1 MDEKEL
7 NRIMFITKNLTVLI
21 AEDDETALGMYKQ
34 AVEPFFKE
42 VKTAADGKK
51 AYEIYS
57 DKENQVDI
65 IVTDIN
71 MPHLNGLELIK
82 KIRSAN
88 QTIPIIVASAYAN
101 SDSFVKF
108 IEAGISSFLPKPLSV
123 EALFHCA
130 YAAAIKVDDARLI
143 LEYQQKLEEQVY
155 EYMKEIDTLKKEN
168 LAIKQGSVA
177 EVVSVGGN
185 VASVNEPGASKD
197 KYFEKI
203 SKFDKNEFGDAVLHM
218 QNHQAFITNQDSTA
232 DRARL
237 SCVILEMH
245 TILTIIHKI
254 PLFANLSA
262 GFEQLWTYLVGD
274 KNSVLANRE
283 PLEKFIAK
291 LERFYLDIIAQESAT
306 PNCYDDEILE
316 LAKNIRN
323 LGENAVI

>member
-7 NRIMFITKNLTVLI
+7 NRILFITKNLTVLI
-21 AEDDETALGMYKQ
+21 AEDDEVALDMYRQ

-42 VKTAADGKK
+42 IKTAINGKE

-57 DKENQVDI
+57 DKKNQIDI

-71 MPHLNGLELIK
+71 MPHLSGLELIK
-82 KIRSAN
+82 KIRDTN
-88 QTIPIIVASAYAN
+88 QTIPIIVASAYAD
-101 SDSFVKF
+101 SKSFVKF
-108 IEAGISSFLPKPLSV
+108 MEAGISSFLPKPLSV

-130 YAAAIKVDDARLI
+130 YSAAIKVDDARLI

-155 EYMKEIDTLKKEN
+155 EYMREIGALKKEIST
-168 LAIKQGSVA
+168 IKQGSDDKA
-177 EVVSVGGN
+177 TNVGEDLLPTDGID
-185 VASVNEPGASKD
+185 SSED

-218 QNHQAFITNQDSTA
+218 QNHQAFIANQDSIA

-237 SCVILEMH
+237 SYIILEMH
-245 TILTIIHKI
+245 TILSILHKI
-254 PLFANLSA
+254 PVFTKLSA
-262 GFEQLWTYLVGD
+262 GFEQLWTHLVGD
-274 KNSVLANRE
+274 KNGILANTE

-291 LERFYLDIIAQESAT
+291 LEQFYLDVIAEEASE
-306 PNCYDDEILE
+306 PNCYDDEMLE
-316 LAKNIRN
+316 LAKNIQN